1 MVALPE
7 QYLSV
12 DDYLQLGAKSP
23 IKRFSTL
30 IVEVLSKSTEAFD
43 RGDKFAAYQAI

>member
-23 IKRFSTL
+23 IKRL
-30 IVEVLSKSTEAFD
+30 GRVIAM
-43 RGDKFAAYQAI
+43 